1 MVILGVL
8 KKSRKLVIRD
18 MKVLHLILMA
28 YILAIFSTAAAQNP
42 FEAAASSLQE
52 QMNTAGQ
59 QLQEKATKHVLE
71 GNLTQEHIAQDL
83 NATKDNLTAQA
94 TAKINQ
100 ISQNLSPE
108 QLQQKATEE
117 LKKQVSEQIKQQPGF
132 DAALAILAAMA
143 VAGLLR
149 RRD

>member
-1 MVILGVL
+1 
-8 KKSRKLVIRD
+8 
-18 MKVLHLILMA
+18 MKILHLILMA
-28 YILAIFSTAAAQNP
+28 GLFAMISNAAAQNP

-59 QLQEKATKHVLE
+59 QIQEKAAQHVLE

-100 ISQNLSPE
+100 ISQNLTPA
-108 QLQQKATEE
+108 QLQQKAEEE

-132 DAALAILAAMA
+132 DAALALLATLA
-143 VAGLLR
+143 VVGLFR
-149 RRD
+149 RRN

>member
-1 MVILGVL
+1 
-8 KKSRKLVIRD
+8 

-83 NATKDNLTAQA
+83 NATRDNLTAQA

-100 ISQNLSPE
+100 ISQNLSSE

-143 VAGLLR
+143 VAGLFR
-149 RRD
+149 RRN